1 MIDSHV
7 GIDIAKAKFDVAVLI
22 PKSPI
27 RYRTFPN
34 SAEGFRDL
42 TNWLEGELF
51 AFEPHFCMEATGRY
65 GENLAFFLHDSG
77 FSISVVNPSCVKNYA
92 RSKLRR
98 TKTDKVDAALIAE
111 YCSKESPML
120 WKPIPKAS
128 RELQQMTR
136 ELEHVKCLLAD
147 EKNRIKSGSRISSVR
162 DCMESRISFFEV
174 QIKVLEEQINSHIE
188 ESKLLKRQKKLLL
201 TIPGIGST
209 TANAL
214 LAEIP
219 DVSKFKSARQLVAF
233 AGLVPREQSSGTLQ
247 GKTRMSKVG
256 SSRLRKLLYMPT
268 VSAKRYNPVI
278 IALCSRIEGTGKSKM
293 VAIGAAMRKLVHIVF
308 GVLKSGKSFNKR
320 LHLLEA

>member
-27 RYRTFPN
+27 RHRTFPN
-34 SAEGFRDL
+34 SAEGFQDL
-42 TNWLEGELF
+42 IDWLERELC
-51 AFEPHFCMEATGRY
+51 ALAPHYCMEATGRY

-77 FSISVVNPSCVKNYA
+77 STVSVVNPSCVKNYA

-98 TKTDKVDAALIAE
+98 TKTDKVDTALIAE
-111 YCSKESPML
+111 YCSKESPVF
-120 WKPIPKAS
+120 WKPMPKAS

-136 ELEHVKCLLAD
+136 ELEHLKCLLAD
-147 EKNRIKSGSRISSVR
+147 EKNRIKSGSHIPAVR
-162 DCMESRISFFEV
+162 DCLESRVFFFEA
-174 QIKVLEEQINSHIE
+174 QIKMLEGEINLHID
-188 ESKLLKRQKKLLL
+188 ESKQLKRQKKLLL

-219 DVSKFKSARQLVAF
+219 DISKFKSARQLVAF
-233 AGLVPREQSSGTLQ
+233 AGLVPREQSSGTLK

-256 SSRLRKLLYMPT
+256 SSRIRKLLYMPT

-278 IALCSRIEGTGKSKM
+278 IALCSRIERTGKSKM

-308 GVLKSGKSFNKR
+308 GVLKSGKSFNKQ
-320 LHLLEA
+320 LHSLEV